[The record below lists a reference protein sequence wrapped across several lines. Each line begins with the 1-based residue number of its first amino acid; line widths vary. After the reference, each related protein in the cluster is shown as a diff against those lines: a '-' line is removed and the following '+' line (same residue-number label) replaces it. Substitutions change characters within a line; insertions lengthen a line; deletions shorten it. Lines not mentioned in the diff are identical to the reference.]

1 MNKIVFNRSCFFGT
15 DAIKELSNEI
25 LNRHLK
31 KGFII
36 TDNGLIECGVF
47 QNVSNIL
54 SKNKIPSVMFSDV
67 TPEPTVRDVK
77 NAYNEFKKSGADFI
91 LAIGGGSPIDTAKA
105 LSVLATNPKY
115 ADVVSLQGHKD
126 NLNLPLPL
134 FAVPTTAGSAAEISK
149 SFVLTDEVSGKKI
162 VCFNDK
168 MLPVE
173 TFIDPE
179 LMITMPDIVT
189 LSSGYDALSHAIESL
204 ISKKANKFSLTLARD
219 AVKIIIKNLPICYD
233 EPENLAAR
241 ENMAYAEYI
250 AGLAYSNSGLGIA
263 HSIAHA
269 LSGMYNIQ
277 HGIALSM
284 VLGSVL
290 KFNMFSDTIGEFQ
303 HIAEAF
309 NIDTNGKKP
318 EEIARAAIKE
328 LERFKNSFN
337 IPKKLSDYG
346 VREQDLDILAVNA
359 FEDAC
364 TTGNPREVTMT
375 DIYMLLKK
383 ML

>member
-1 MNKIVFNRSCFFGT
+1 MNKIVFNEACFFGI
-15 DAIKELSNEI
+15 DAVKELPNEI

-36 TDNGLIECGVF
+36 TDNGLIECGLL
-47 QNVSNIL
+47 QNIANIL
-54 SKNKIPSVMFSDV
+54 SKSKIPSVMFSDV
-67 TPEPTVRDVK
+67 TPEPTVKDVK
-77 NAYNEFKKSGADFI
+77 NAYTEFKKSGADFI
-91 LAIGGGSPIDTAKA
+91 LAVGGGSPIDTAKA
-105 LSVLATNPKY
+105 VSVLGANPKY
-115 ADVVSLQGHKD
+115 ADIISLQGHKND
-126 NLNLPLPL
+126 LNLPLPL

-149 SFVLTDEVSGKKI
+149 SFVLTDEISGKKI

-179 LMITMPDIVT
+179 LMVSMPDIVT
-189 LSSGYDALSHAIESL
+189 LSSGFDALSHAIESL

-219 AVKIIIKNLPICYD
+219 AVKIIIQNLPVCYD
-233 EPENLAAR
+233 DPENLAAR
-241 ENMAYAEYI
+241 ENMAYGEYI
-250 AGLAYSNSGLGIA
+250 SGLAYSNSGLGIA

-269 LSGMYNIQ
+269 LSGKYNIQ

-284 VLGSVL
+284 ILCQCL
-290 KFNMFSDTIGEFQ
+290 KFNMYSESVGEYKY
-303 HIAEAF
+303 IAEALD
-309 NIDTNGKKP
+309 IDTSNKKP
-318 EEIARAAIKE
+318 DEIARLAIKE
-328 LERFKNSFN
+328 LEKFKNSFN

-346 VREQDLDILAVNA
+346 VQEQDLDILAVNA

-364 TTGNPREVTMT
+364 TAGNPREVTMT

>member
-1 MNKIVFNRSCFFGT
+1 MNKMVFNNACFFGT
-15 DAIKELSNEI
+15 DAIDEIAKEI
-25 LNRHLK
+25 KNRHLS

-36 TDNGLIECGVF
+36 TDNGLIDCGIY

-54 SKNKIPSVMFSDV
+54 NKNKIPSVMFSDV

-77 NAYNEFKKSGADFI
+77 NAYNELKRSGADFI

-105 LSVLATNPKY
+105 ISVIATNPKFE
-115 ADVVSLQGHKD
+115 DVVSLQGHKD
-126 NLNLPLPL
+126 DLNLPLPI
-134 FAVPTTAGSAAEISK
+134 FAVPTTAGSASEISK
-149 SFVLTDEVSGKKI
+149 SFVITDEVAKKKI

-179 LMITMPDIVT
+179 LMVSMPDIVT
-189 LSSGYDALSHAIESL
+189 LSSGFDALSHAVEAL
-204 ISKKANKFSLTLARD
+204 ITKKATIFSKTLARE
-219 AVKIIIKNLPICYD
+219 AVKIIIKNLPLCYD
-233 EPENLAAR
+233 DPENIEAR
-241 ENMAYAEYI
+241 ENMAYAEYM

-269 LSGMYNIQ
+269 LSGKYNIQ

-284 VLGSVL
+284 VLPKVL
-290 KFNMFSDTIGEFQ
+290 KYNMYGPTASEYKY
-303 HIAEAF
+303 IAEAF
-309 NIDTNGKKP
+309 NINTAGMKI
-318 EEIARAAIKE
+318 EEICRAAVKE
-328 LERFKNSFN
+328 MENFKNDFN

-346 VREQDLDILAVNA
+346 VKEEDLDILAFNS

-364 TTGNPREVTMT
+364 TAANPREVTMT
-375 DIYMLLKK
+375 DIYMLIKK

>member
-1 MNKIVFNRSCFFGT
+1 MNKIVFNEACFFGT
-15 DAIKELSNEI
+15 DAVKELPNEI

-36 TDNGLIECGVF
+36 TDNGLIECGLL
-47 QNVSNIL
+47 QNIANIL
-54 SKNKIPSVMFSDV
+54 SKSKIPSVMFSDV
-67 TPEPTVRDVK
+67 TPEPTVKDVK
-77 NAYNEFKKSGADFI
+77 NAYAEYKKSGADFI

-105 LSVLATNPKY
+105 VSVLGANPKY
-115 ADVVSLQGHKD
+115 ADIISLQGHKND
-126 NLNLPLPL
+126 LNLPLPL

-149 SFVLTDEVSGKKI
+149 SFVLTDEISGKKI

-179 LMITMPDIVT
+179 LMVSMPDIVT
-189 LSSGYDALSHAIESL
+189 LSSGFDALAHAIESL

-219 AVKIIIKNLPICYD
+219 AVKIIIQNLPVCYD
-233 EPENLAAR
+233 DPENLVAR
-241 ENMAYAEYI
+241 ENMAYGEYI

-269 LSGMYNIQ
+269 LSGKYNIQ

-284 VLGSVL
+284 IICQCL
-290 KFNMFSDTIGEFQ
+290 KFNMYSDSVKEYKY
-303 HIAEAF
+303 IADAF
-309 NIDTNGKKP
+309 DIDTANKKP
-318 EEIARAAIKE
+318 DEIARLAIKE
-328 LERFKNSFN
+328 LEKFKNSFN

-346 VREQDLDILAVNA
+346 VQEQDLDILAVNA

-364 TTGNPREVTMT
+364 TAGNPREVTMT